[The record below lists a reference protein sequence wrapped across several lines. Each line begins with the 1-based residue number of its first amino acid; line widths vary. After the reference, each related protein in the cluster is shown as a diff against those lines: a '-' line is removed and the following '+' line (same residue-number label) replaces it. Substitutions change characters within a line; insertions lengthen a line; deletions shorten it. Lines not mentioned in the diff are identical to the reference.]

1 MERLRDATHPIHDL
15 LRRRWSPRA
24 FADRPVEREKL
35 LSVLEAARWAPSSNN
50 EQPWHYIVARREE
63 PDEFA
68 RLLACLVERN
78 QSWAKAAPVL
88 MLSVATTTFARN
100 GHPNRHALHDAGQA
114 IACLTVEATALGLYV
129 HQMAGFSTDKARETY
144 ALPPTAEPVAA
155 IALGY
160 LGDPNSLPEDLRQRE
175 LVASPR
181 KPIGEFVFTGAWGRG
196 AGWAK

>member
-1 MERLRDATHPIHDL
+1 MERLRDVAHPIHDL

-50 EQPWHYIVARREE
+50 EQPWHYLVARREE
-63 PDEFA
+63 PEEFA

-114 IACLTVEATALGLYV
+114 VACLTVEATALELYV

-160 LGDPNSLPEDLRQRE
+160 LGDPDSLPEDLRQRE

-181 KPIGEFVFTGAWGRG
+181 KPIGEFVFSGSWGRT
-196 AGWAK
+196 AEWAK